1 MKTRLTNRRLAGMF
15 QAMNS
20 TNFLS
25 FIFVHVVAEHLVSPL
40 SRLDGLRHGL
50 YDDLVIKHRG
60 LKHRGQAYTFDK
72 SILI

>member
-1 MKTRLTNRRLAGMF
+1 MNNRHTKRRLAGMF

-20 TNFLS
+20 TNRLS

-50 YDDLVIKHRG
+50 YDDLVMLRKPMTKG
-60 LKHRGQAYTFDK
+60 KE
-72 SILI
+72 